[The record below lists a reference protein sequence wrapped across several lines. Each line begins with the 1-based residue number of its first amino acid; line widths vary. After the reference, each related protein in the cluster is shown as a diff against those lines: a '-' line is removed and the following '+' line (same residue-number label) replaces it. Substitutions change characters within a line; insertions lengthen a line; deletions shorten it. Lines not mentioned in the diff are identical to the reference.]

1 MIETPYGPVHLDH
14 CHPYLR
20 DEIALL
26 GDADPF
32 ASQRALPDRL
42 TAALDGLPDAAL
54 DFRPA
59 PTEWSARE
67 VVAHLVQSEIVYGY
81 RYRAILAEPETAI
94 AGYDQERWTT
104 ALPESR
110 WPLGVLLG
118 HLRALKNL
126 NVSVLEQTSRDERA
140 PLEPP
145 QRARQGEHRR
155 PDRRHRRAR
164 PHARGADRGEHRG
177 VAGIEAKPV
186 G

>member
-1 MIETPYGPVHLDH
+1 MIETHYGPVHLDH

-20 DEIALL
+20 DEIALI
-26 GDADPF
+26 GEADPF
-32 ASQRALPDRL
+32 ESQRALPDRL

-81 RYRAILAEPETAI
+81 RYRAILAEPEIAI

-118 HLRALKNL
+118 HLRALKAL

-140 PLEPP
+140 RWGLHSERGKESIAALIGAIAGHDHMHEA
-145 QRARQGEHRR
+145 QIAANIAAWRAL
-155 PDRRHRRAR
+155 
-164 PHARGADRGEHRG
+164 
-177 VAGIEAKPV
+177 
-186 G
+186 